1 MNGAQSHNSDGDNE
15 VARLV
20 QTLHETEQRLKELT
34 GGEVDA
40 VMHPAGDS
48 YLLRNAQERLR
59 DSETGQRRLATQ
71 QTAIL
76 NALPAHIALLDGSG
90 VVVSVN
96 DGWRA
101 FADDNLFRAADYGIG
116 RNYIEL
122 CENAVGPCSE
132 GAHDVAAG
140 IRAVLRR
147 EKSEFSFDY
156 PCHSGNERRWFRM
169 VVSPLLDGGLSGAVV
184 AHLNVTKR
192 MQAEDEL
199 RVRALQ
205 QKAIAELGQAA
216 LTSAGLADFMEKAVL
231 AVKKTF
237 AVEYCS
243 VLQLLPDKDAVQFIA
258 GFGLE
263 PLEHDRSAAT
273 RKTVYGYT
281 LLTEGQVILED
292 LATDERFRDSR
303 LFWQYG
309 IVSGISVVI
318 PGEGRPWGALAAFAK
333 ARRFFTA
340 DDIGFIQSVAHLI
353 AEAIRRQNA
362 EEALRESKLLLQIA
376 SESARL
382 GGWIVD
388 LPADHVRWSDEVCAI
403 HEVPPGSAPTLDEAI
418 QTYAPQSR
426 ERIREAFD
434 ACVRDGA
441 PFYEQLQLITAT
453 GRAIWV
459 RVIGEAVRNSNGTI
473 VRVQGALQDI
483 TKRRAIE
490 EQFKQSQ
497 RLESIGQLTGGVA
510 HDFNNLLTVIK
521 GNAELL
527 VEHLTGDDELRTMA
541 ETTLK
546 AARRGADLTHRLLA
560 FARRQPLVPKIVDVN
575 DLLGG
580 MEGLLRRS
588 LSENVEIEILR
599 SPSLWRILVDPAEF
613 EGAVLNLCV
622 NARDAMPK
630 GGRVTVT
637 TENIVVSENLDGE
650 TGGIAPGE
658 YVMVAVSDTGS
669 GIAAHDLNR
678 VFDPFFTTKEVGKGT
693 GLGLSMVYGFIKQSR
708 GDVKIRSEVGAG
720 TVVEMLFP
728 RSNEVVDFAD
738 ETPLVPSICGG
749 SEKILFVEDDDLVRQ
764 HVRNHLDKLGYHVL
778 VAANGPAAL
787 EIVKKT
793 GDIDLLFTDIV
804 MPGGLNG
811 RELADQAFKLRP
823 GLRILYASGYTDDAI
838 VHGGRLDEGTNLL
851 SKPYTRAELA
861 QKIRAVLAQSD
872 G

>member
-1 MNGAQSHNSDGDNE
+1 M
-15 VARLV
+15 
-20 QTLHETEQRLKELT
+20 
-34 GGEVDA
+34 
-40 VMHPAGDS
+40 
-48 YLLRNAQERLR
+48 
-59 DSETGQRRLATQ
+59 
-71 QTAIL
+71 
-76 NALPAHIALLDGSG
+76 
-90 VVVSVN
+90 
-96 DGWRA
+96 
-101 FADDNLFRAADYGIG
+101 F
-116 RNYIEL
+116 
-122 CENAVGPCSE
+122 
-132 GAHDVAAG
+132 
-140 IRAVLRR
+140 
-147 EKSEFSFDY
+147 
-156 PCHSGNERRWFRM
+156 
-169 VVSPLLDGGLSGAVV
+169 
-184 AHLNVTKR
+184 
-192 MQAEDEL
+192 
-199 RVRALQ
+199 
-205 QKAIAELGQAA
+205 
-216 LTSAGLADFMEKAVL
+216 
-231 AVKKTF
+231 
-237 AVEYCS
+237 
-243 VLQLLPDKDAVQFIA
+243 
-258 GFGLE
+258 
-263 PLEHDRSAAT
+263 
-273 RKTVYGYT
+273 
-281 LLTEGQVILED
+281 
-292 LATDERFRDSR
+292 
-303 LFWQYG
+303 
-309 IVSGISVVI
+309 
-318 PGEGRPWGALAAFAK
+318 
-333 ARRFFTA
+333 
-340 DDIGFIQSVAHLI
+340 
-353 AEAIRRQNA
+353 
-362 EEALRESKLLLQIA
+362 
-376 SESARL
+376 
-382 GGWIVD
+382 
-388 LPADHVRWSDEVCAI
+388 
-403 HEVPPGSAPTLDEAI
+403 
-418 QTYAPQSR
+418 
-426 ERIREAFD
+426 
-434 ACVRDGA
+434 
-441 PFYEQLQLITAT
+441 
-453 GRAIWV
+453 
-459 RVIGEAVRNSNGTI
+459 
-473 VRVQGALQDI
+473 
-483 TKRRAIE
+483 
-490 EQFKQSQ
+490 
-497 RLESIGQLTGGVA
+497 
-510 HDFNNLLTVIK
+510 
-521 GNAELL
+521 
-527 VEHLTGDDELRTMA
+527 
-541 ETTLK
+541 
-546 AARRGADLTHRLLA
+546 ARRGADLTHRLLA
-560 FARRQPLVPKIVDVN
+560 FARRQPLAPKIVDVN

-764 HVRNHLDKLGYHVL
+764 HVQNHLDELGYDVL